1 MKVNFKISFEVP
13 KSVERFLVCLLQAY
27 HHWRFGWDIRVIPLT
42 RLKFA
47 IVDPDDFE
55 RLNRFAWAAYRAEHT
70 WYATRHK
77 VLKHDGSNRG
87 AVWMHR
93 EIVNAPA
100 DLLVDHEN
108 HNGLNNRKAN
118 LRIATKS
125 QNAFNCD
132 KKSGRYSS
140 QFKGVSKSDNRW
152 YPRIWANGRRI
163 CLGSFKTEVE
173 AARAYD
179 RAALK
184 YHGEFA
190 QLNFPLE
197 DYKNEIEALKQNE
210 ENNKKNHGEFA
221 RLNFSEES

>member
-1 MKVNFKISFEVP
+1 MKVNFKISFEIP
-13 KSVERFLVCLLQAY
+13 KFIERSIVWLITVY
-27 HHWRFGWDIRVIPLT
+27 HLWRFGWDIRVIPLT
-42 RLKFA
+42 RFKFA

-55 RLNRFAWAAYRAEHT
+55 RLNKFAWSAYRAEHT
-70 WYATRHK
+70 WYATRHR

-125 QNAFNCD
+125 QNACNCD

-140 QFKGVSKSDNRW
+140 QFKGVTKSDNRF
-152 YPRIWANGRRI
+152 YPRIWANGKRI
-163 CLGSFKTEVE
+163 SLGSFKTEVE

-190 QLNFPLE
+190 RLNFPRE
-197 DYKNEIEALKQNE
+197 DYINEINASNRSSDKCV
-210 ENNKKNHGEFA
+210 ENKE
-221 RLNFSEES
+221 